1 MSEQQPPQW
10 FDGQIPQSDGDKD
23 WEKRRRAFLEEL
35 PQLMERRKRRDRV
48 DNFYPYLLVRS
59 VLGDR
64 GDRPFNTCFWES
76 PDIWTAPGDPAMS
89 PAVPANHGG
98 SVTAGKAHTVY
109 AHVWNLGFAP
119 LAGIFV
125 EFYWFNPSLGING
138 ASANLIGIGRCE
150 LSGRGMSGSH
160 KLVKC
165 PKPWVPKFENSGHE
179 CLVVRLSGIGDPLGA
194 NEWSPWLN
202 RHVAQRNISVLPAGA
217 SISHLVENLNVSR
230 PFNTRIQFIQLGGRE
245 AELARHIA
253 VPKLQLANVETHVLS
268 ELNIGNEIV
277 QPRLGHLPA
286 GALASVH
293 PMAAGGAPRPPL
305 MRQSE
310 RVRMVD
316 PGRLFRS
323 LRDKDRRDES
333 HLARLLDRVGELHR
347 ESPTHNPPNAEEAQV
362 MRLATYSG
370 EQLVGGYTIVVAGR
384 SG

>member
-1 MSEQQPPQW
+1 
-10 FDGQIPQSDGDKD
+10 
-23 WEKRRRAFLEEL
+23 
-35 PQLMERRKRRDRV
+35 MERRKRRDRA

-76 PDIWTAPGDPAMS
+76 PDIWTAPGDPATS

-125 EFYWFNPSLGING
+125 EFYWFNPSLGITG

-150 LSGRGMSGSH
+150 LPGRGMNGSH

-165 PKPWVPKFENSGHE
+165 PKQWVPQFENGGHE
-179 CLVVRLSGIGDPLGA
+179 CLVVRVSGIGDPIGA

-217 SISHLVENLNVSR
+217 SISPLVEKLNLSR
-230 PFNTRIQFIQLGGRE
+230 PFNTRIQLIQVGGRE

-268 ELNIGNEIV
+268 ELDIGNEV
-277 QPRLGHLPA
+277 VRPHLEHLPA
-286 GALASVH
+286 GALAPVH
-293 PMAAGGAPRPPL
+293 PMAAGGVPKPPL
-305 MRQSE
+305 MRPSE

-323 LRDKDRRDES
+323 LKDKDRPDES
-333 HLARLLDRVGELHR
+333 HVARLLDRVGELHR
-347 ESPTHNPPNAEEAQV
+347 KSPTHNPPNAEEAHV

-384 SG
+384 AG